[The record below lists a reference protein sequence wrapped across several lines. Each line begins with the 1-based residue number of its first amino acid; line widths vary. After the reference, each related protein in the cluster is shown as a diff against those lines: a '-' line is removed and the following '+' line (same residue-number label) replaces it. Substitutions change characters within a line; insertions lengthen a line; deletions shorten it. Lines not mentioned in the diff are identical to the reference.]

1 MANVIKHKRGSGSDP
16 SASDLILGELA
27 IRTDNGKLFTKMDN
41 GSVAEIAGGGSD
53 IAINTLS
60 SSSATGGGS
69 ATFNG
74 SAYRFT
80 LSAPPSVSA
89 QQLLVSINGVI
100 QKPVAGTG
108 QPSEGFSVDG
118 TDIILGDAPATG
130 SDFFILTFKSLGV
143 SEPADNSVTRAKIVD
158 GAILNADINASAAIA
173 GSKISPIFTSAT
185 EVQNSTFKITDSNPE
200 ILLAVPSGGLDSRII
215 NDGSG
220 NLIIGH
226 GVNSDTPTE
235 RLRLDSSGNVG
246 IGETSPDTLLH
257 IKSADNILA
266 TFESTDADS
275 LIEFKD
281 NGTSDTILMGALGG
295 DDLLLR
301 CDAGNIVFRLGNNS
315 EKMRITSSGN
325 VGIGTSVT
333 RAGLAVAIG
342 GNTVPSAG
350 STGGAAVFGNAL
362 GDAAYGLVCGATSSG
377 HGYVQAQRTDGTAS
391 TYDLFLQPNG
401 GNVGIGTSSPGAEL
415 HVEAATPEIR
425 IKSTNASV
433 SQGTEIGRLAIHT
446 SDPTTPTGAGEVF
459 KITSYS
465 AQGNGADYGTKLIN
479 RAGSNSGESTISL
492 GQGAVGAITF
502 STNTSG
508 SGLERMRIDSSGDV
522 LIGAT
527 TAVTDTKLVVAGNIN
542 QYNLDTGTGAST
554 KSYVLGRSYTMSTSS
569 TNLLTFDNWGTAAFD
584 ITVFRRDNASPAGA
598 QVIKLYLAFHGSGTN
613 ITQVSIAQEN
623 KVLRGSIHN
632 VDFGCSENNNTAT
645 LTVTGDDNGGETQ
658 DLTFYIMGRGNGNG
672 TIVVV

>member
-1 MANVIKHKRGSGSDP
+1 
-16 SASDLILGELA
+16 
-27 IRTDNGKLFTKMDN
+27 
-41 GSVAEIAGGGSD
+41 
-53 IAINTLS
+53 
-60 SSSATGGGS
+60 
-69 ATFNG
+69 
-74 SAYRFT
+74 
-80 LSAPPSVSA
+80 
-89 QQLLVSINGVI
+89 
-100 QKPVAGTG
+100 
-108 QPSEGFSVDG
+108 
-118 TDIILGDAPATG
+118 
-130 SDFFILTFKSLGV
+130 
-143 SEPADNSVTRAKIVD
+143 
-158 GAILNADINASAAIA
+158 
-173 GSKISPIFTSAT
+173 
-185 EVQNSTFKITDSNPE
+185 
-200 ILLAVPSGGLDSRII
+200 
-215 NDGSG
+215 
-220 NLIIGH
+220 
-226 GVNSDTPTE
+226 
-235 RLRLDSSGNVG
+235 
-246 IGETSPDTLLH
+246 
-257 IKSADNILA
+257 SADNILA

-479 RAGSNSGESTISL
+479 RAGSNSGEST
-492 GQGAVGAITF
+492 
-502 STNTSG
+502 
-508 SGLERMRIDSSGDV
+508 
-522 LIGAT
+522 
-527 TAVTDTKLVVAGNIN
+527 
-542 QYNLDTGTGAST
+542 
-554 KSYVLGRSYTMSTSS
+554 
-569 TNLLTFDNWGTAAFD
+569 
-584 ITVFRRDNASPAGA
+584 
-598 QVIKLYLAFHGSGTN
+598 
-613 ITQVSIAQEN
+613 
-623 KVLRGSIHN
+623 
-632 VDFGCSENNNTAT
+632 
-645 LTVTGDDNGGETQ
+645 
-658 DLTFYIMGRGNGNG
+658 
-672 TIVVV
+672 